1 MGVWLPSLVRSS
13 PHLPSPCGPQAIC
26 AELHQWPSWR
36 KASLTGALCGTSR
49 MSGCFYTTGHSP
61 QASVGVSTLAGWHL
75 LWEGAAMW
83 ANVSHL
89 QLSQPR
95 APRAWSS
102 AEWGGMSNRLCPV
115 TQEPSEAGGH
125 CRVQEPPG
133 RPGGLSPGMLEVVPP
148 LLTCTRHLFRC
159 PTTSL
164 KALQGSRSSGDSRG
178 SWFSGLVPPSLHQ
191 QPLMGLTR
199 VRSKGFPSHLH
210 SLTLLCK
217 AQAHLCRGEDSKDAG
232 GSASWAQE
240 PC

>member
-1 MGVWLPSLVRSS
+1 MAQLEKGQLDRSS
-13 PHLPSPCGPQAIC
+13 LWDKQD
-26 AELHQWPSWR
+26 EWVFLHYR
-36 KASLTGALCGTSR
+36 TLTPGV
-49 MSGCFYTTGHSP
+49 SGCVYTGR
-61 QASVGVSTLAGWHL
+61 LAPALG
-75 LWEGAAMW
+75 GAAMW

-115 TQEPSEAGGH
+115 TWEPSEAGGH
-125 CRVQEPPG
+125 CCVQEPPG
-133 RPGGLSPGMLEVVPP
+133 RPGGLSLGMLEVVPP

-199 VRSKGFPSHLH
+199 VRSKGFPSRLH